1 MREIIFILM
10 GILLGLLITTITRC
24 IIEQFK
30 KQKVMKEL
38 LERLLKENEEM
49 INEMDDWNM
58 DTSPYKTGYT
68 QALLNVKNSLEY
80 ELGELQI

>member
-1 MREIIFILM
+1 
-10 GILLGLLITTITRC
+10 
-24 IIEQFK
+24 
-30 KQKVMKEL
+30 MKEL

-68 QALLNVKNSLEY
+68 QALLNVKNSLEF
-80 ELGELQI
+80 ELGEL